1 MQPYNVPIVSHDLRQ
16 EEFVLQIA
24 DTLEYLENVTEDIFG
39 RITKRVQ
46 ECQQRLDIVNK
57 RTDSAQA
64 KINALKGSKKAIR
77 VFSSA
82 KYPAGELAEVYQSIF
97 DLDNDL
103 KEIKRTQTEI
113 SSKHKTANLNS
124 IKDKLQ
130 FYSVNIKQKN
140 DGEKTGEGLGKLPKT
155 IDTVSSL
162 LLFNT
167 AENPYKKYVIMDPLA
182 GLYFVSYLDN
192 LNFILLTFF
201 PICIFLFQINTDFD
215 SFQCLITHP
224 GLVLLLLHNSTASY
238 YIALHFFAYHR
249 QGFRCL

>member
-46 ECQQRLDIVNK
+46 ECQQRLDMVNK

-77 VFSSA
+77 VFSGA
-82 KYPAGELAEVYQSIF
+82 KYPSGELAEVYQSIF

-113 SSKHKTANLNS
+113 KSKHKTANSNS

-130 FYSVNIKQKN
+130 FYSVTIKQKKDE
-140 DGEKTGEGLGKLPKT
+140 DGDKKGEGLGKLPKT
-155 IDTVSSL
+155 IDSVSSL

-182 GLYFVSYLDN
+182 GLYDFVYLYY
-192 LNFILLTFF
+192 TSS
-201 PICIFLFQINTDFD
+201 INM
-215 SFQCLITHP
+215 H
-224 GLVLLLLHNSTASY
+224 G
-238 YIALHFFAYHR
+238 
-249 QGFRCL
+249 